1 MQIIEFPI
9 FPINS
14 IDQTLVLLD
23 ILCSAFLNG
32 LKKLLILRFDR
43 LLLHLVLLDELLH
56 LTRLDF
62 EVVEFLDIFVV
73 VFLHLLLGVISNLLG
88 LEK

>member
-56 LTRLDF
+56 LTRLDL